1 MTYQYHGSMLLTMY
15 ACNISISFI
24 SVNTLFFPILARRFK
39 WQGNRTEFLYHVFY
53 INMNINEFYFI
64 CLMILSRVKLDRA
77 LMFIKYIISAIPLI
91 FPPKTSIWKENGVVC
106 IVLAESSRAGEKWG
120 RGDLLRKY
128 LTILFSTS
136 ISRLN
141 ISLLEDNN

>member
-24 SVNTLFFPILARRFK
+24 SVNTLFFQFSQEGSNGKETELNFCIMFSILTF
-39 WQGNRTEFLYHVFY
+39 
-53 INMNINEFYFI
+53 NEFYFI

-106 IVLAESSRAGEKWG
+106 IILAESSRAGEKWG

>member
-1 MTYQYHGSMLLTMY
+1 
-15 ACNISISFI
+15 
-24 SVNTLFFPILARRFK
+24 
-39 WQGNRTEFLYHVFY
+39 
-53 INMNINEFYFI
+53 
-64 CLMILSRVKLDRA
+64 MILSRVKLDRA

-91 FPPKTSIWKENGVVC
+91 FPPKTSIWKKNGVVC
-106 IVLAESSRAGEKWG
+106 IILAESSRAGEKWG